1 MDSSFWSL
9 SENVMAMVTGNFFD
23 FLEFVQW
30 WRRTFLLNIR
40 VGSKTKY
47 IQTLNFEISKQL
59 LSSVSLYTNS
69 IFLKY
74 KQNPNSKPSLKVIG
88 YHCCALDLLQ
98 IWCCLWRKV
107 NRLWNYF
114 LPYFIYYFTWHNR
127 PKNNNNNSKF

>member
-40 VGSKTKY
+40 VGSKT
-47 IQTLNFEISKQL
+47 TNFEFWNSIL
-59 LSSVSLYTNS
+59 TTLNS

-74 KQNPNSKPSLKVIG
+74 KQNPNTKPSLKVIC
-88 YHCCALDLLQ
+88 YHCCAWDLLQ